1 MFVTDEK
8 NILMMLTEDG
18 NKDKRKGRRRDY
30 GENDDGAIKSDQLV
44 EIMEETIRL
53 FWRFVR
59 CDKFTSS
66 IHDQKSR
73 TKSQIEPDHEED
85 SEDLEMFAEVKS
97 ELQNVSFSLSKYKTF

>member
-1 MFVTDEK
+1 
-8 NILMMLTEDG
+8 MMLTEDG
-18 NKDKRKGRRRDY
+18 SKDKMKGRRRDY
-30 GENDDGAIKSDQLV
+30 EGNDDGTIKSNQLV

-59 CDKFTSS
+59 CDKLTSS

-97 ELQNVSFSLSKYKTF
+97 QLQNVSLLNFLK